1 MKLYGHHWHPSGSP
15 SPRLHLECSYTAMRI
30 YFPKPRAAPF
40 LSAEQPSGLTN
51 TDAPEPTHR
60 QLRPD
65 PAGSPCPRPHTQSAG
80 CAGHRLSQPPFQAPG
95 AEPPPHRGPGTARA
109 PRIRAAPGAFS
120 PLQPLAAWSVGL
132 DLRAP
137 HLSSHL
143 SLL

>member
-15 SPRLHLECSYTAMRI
+15 SPRPHPECSYTAMRI

-80 CAGHRLSQPPFQAPG
+80 LRWAPAEPAALPG
-95 AEPPPHRGPGTARA
+95 AGGRTSPSPWPRDSASPADPGR
-109 PRIRAAPGAFS
+109 PRR
-120 PLQPLAAWSVGL
+120 L
-132 DLRAP
+132 
-137 HLSSHL
+137 LSSPATG
-143 SLL
+143 SLECRP